1 MNTPIKPPGGTPFSQ
16 SPEPVADVTGTE
28 KPAET
33 FSKALDELA
42 PVGEVSNAKE
52 ASLDSVQAIADQL
65 QTGKIDTPTA
75 LERLV
80 ENTLED
86 LSVSALPPEEKLEIE
101 KMLRAALQDDPTL
114 VALTKDLRRQEPIEK

>member
-1 MNTPIKPPGGTPFSQ
+1 MNSPIKPPGGTPFSQ

-33 FSKALDELA
+33 FREVLDELA

-65 QTGKIDTPTA
+65 RTGKIDTSTA
-75 LERLV
+75 LDRLV
-80 ENTLED
+80 ENALED
-86 LSVSALPPEEKLEIE
+86 LSVGALPPEEKLELQ
-101 KMLRAALQDDPTL
+101 KMLRVALQDDPTL
-114 VALTKDLRRQEPIEK
+114 AALTKDLRRQEPIEK